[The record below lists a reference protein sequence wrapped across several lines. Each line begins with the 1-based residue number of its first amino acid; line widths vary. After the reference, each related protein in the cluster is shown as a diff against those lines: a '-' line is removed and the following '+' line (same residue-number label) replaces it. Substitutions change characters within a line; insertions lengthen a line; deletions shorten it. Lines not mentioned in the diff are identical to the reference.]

1 MDSETIS
8 TLKTVCAAGC
18 AREGFNGE
26 SNERLRNLT
35 DMGLL
40 VVAYAPDLLARRR
53 SYRPTEKGHTL
64 CKQLIEKK

>member
-8 TLKTVCAAGC
+8 ALKTVCAAGC
-18 AREGFNGE
+18 AREGFNEE

-40 VVAYAPDLLARRR
+40 VVAYAPDLLTRRR
-53 SYRPTEKGHTL
+53 SYKPTEKGRSV
-64 CKQLIEKK
+64 CKQFLEKT